1 MLGFQG
7 DWTEIIIT
15 LIDAYFRGAWRI
27 YIYRCLGNNHILF
40 SLTSYKNLED
50 VQLLISLNVMSPMRI
65 IEAK

>member
-27 YIYRCLGNNHILF
+27 YI
-40 SLTSYKNLED
+40 D
-50 VQLLISLNVMSPMRI
+50 V
-65 IEAK
+65 